1 MNTRHLA
8 ASAFALGA
16 RQARGGE
23 AWDPRLPAVTFAAV
37 ELDDAD
43 RVILQVICE
52 EGFTWSNQQT
62 AIGRP
67 IRPSYS
73 ALQAL
78 EDHPHLARALPM
90 PVQLDLGLPEPS
102 PHRAPQAPH
111 RAKPRTQT
119 AASTPCRPQST
130 SSAWSGSRPLP
141 APTAHTHLAGAIAPL
156 APINESSAH
165 HAR

>member
-1 MNTRHLA
+1 MNTHHLA

-43 RVILQVICE
+43 RVILQIICE

-78 EDHPHLARALPM
+78 EDHPHLAKALPM
-90 PVQLDLGLPEPS
+90 PVQLDLGLPELS
-102 PHRAPQAPH
+102 PPRPA
-111 RAKPRTQT
+111 RLRTQT
-119 AASTPCRPQST
+119 AASTPCRPPST

-141 APTAHTHLAGAIAPL
+141 AQTAHTHLAGAIAPL
-156 APINESSAH
+156 APINERSAH